1 MNTKD
6 VRYVYTVI
14 PTLDVIENAELNSR
28 WWTERVREYVLT
40 LIGEYSPNSHYDID
54 DNRLTIK
61 TKITEEKESEM
72 RIKSPGIFIEFIK
85 IVDINLE
92 EIVDKL
98 KEASFIALKLDNYDV
113 AGEINKLLREICK

>member
-6 VRYVYTVI
+6 IRYVYTVI
-14 PTLDVIENAELNSR
+14 PTLEVIENAELNSR
-28 WWTERVREYVLT
+28 WCTERFREYVLT
-40 LIGEYSPNSHYDID
+40 LIGEYLPNSHYDIY

-113 AGEINKLLREICK
+113 AGEINKLLREMCK